1 MADFTR
7 HRFLDPKVLARLAA
21 LPLHARAPML
31 GSVSGRHRSPIR
43 GSSLEFAEY
52 RKYVPGDDTRRLD
65 WRAWGRSDRYY
76 IKEFEADTNLRLC
89 LVVDTSGSLSFPVGG
104 VTKLDKMKALA
115 GTLAYLASRQGDAA
129 GLYCAGAGD
138 GNRSFHTQIRPKR
151 NATHLRVV
159 LDKLDEMEAVGGTGL
174 ETALHEAAEGIPQR
188 ALVVVVSDL
197 FVVPDALHE
206 CLQHLRYRK
215 HDVALLHLLDDSE
228 IAFDFERPTRFLD
241 LEGGE
246 PIFADPTMMARQY
259 RVAIQDYL
267 TQLKEV
273 VGRAGVDY
281 HRVNNQDAVDEV
293 LAKLLTRRR
302 QLAGGKQK

>member
-1 MADFTR
+1 MRLGCIAR
-7 HRFLDPKVLARLAA
+7 VLA
-21 LPLHARAPML
+21 M
-31 GSVSGRHRSPIR
+31 
-43 GSSLEFAEY
+43 
-52 RKYVPGDDTRRLD
+52 
-65 WRAWGRSDRYY
+65 
-76 IKEFEADTNLRLC
+76 
-89 LVVDTSGSLSFPVGG
+89 
-104 VTKLDKMKALA
+104 
-115 GTLAYLASRQGDAA
+115 GTG
-129 GLYCAGAGD
+129 
-138 GNRSFHTQIRPKR
+138 
-151 NATHLRVV
+151 
-159 LDKLDEMEAVGGTGL
+159 VGGTGL